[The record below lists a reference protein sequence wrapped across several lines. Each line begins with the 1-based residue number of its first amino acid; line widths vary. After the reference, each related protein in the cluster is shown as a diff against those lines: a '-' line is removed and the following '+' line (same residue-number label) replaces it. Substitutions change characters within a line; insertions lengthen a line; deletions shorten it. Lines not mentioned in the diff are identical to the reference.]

1 MPANLYKSHAENIL
15 CIASD
20 KGDNPHVLLSNCLIL
35 AYHWILILAAVISA
49 FFLMVKV
56 TRADRL
62 EPESP
67 AILGRMAV
75 AGVLSSLLA
84 LVAEFIGE
92 LILNVSLQPDN
103 TLYNAILYFSVV
115 GLSEEGAK

>member
-1 MPANLYKSHAENIL
+1 
-15 CIASD
+15 
-20 KGDNPHVLLSNCLIL
+20 
-35 AYHWILILAAVISA
+35 
-49 FFLMVKV
+49 MVKV

-103 TLYNAILYFSVV
+103 TLYNAILYFGVV